1 LSTSLCERI
10 FLLESESYNQTELS
24 ADEQVNIMCGRVAQT
39 VGVVSIAARKFS
51 TSSCTEAFM
60 MPPTATFCGPPGD
73 NFNLSPGMDCDVM
86 LVDENGDFQV
96 DRKKWGLITKSGTAK
111 KPLYI
116 DGSEII
122 KLCFESLCFNARSE
136 TLYSKPTFSKLA
148 YRGRTCI
155 IALDGYFEWK
165 SYPIPKINK
174 TKQPYFVYRKQQL
187 DRDAGKQEGKKGTLL
202 IAGLW
207 TRVTTGILDAP
218 ELGSFAM
225 LTTDA
230 SEQIKW
236 LHHRMPLCIWDI
248 DLAKQ
253 WLTQPSEALKK
264 KLDDAARC
272 ETNGFGW
279 HKVTSE
285 MSKLSFRSK
294 EAITEL
300 KETTQSI
307 RHFFAS
313 GGSLAKKTGKKD
325 HHEVKKT
332 SHNKST
338 VTPTDATPS
347 TTRDGKRI
355 SNLSSTYS
363 SPNKKQNFKKRKLGR
378 SPILNSNKQIQ
389 IDSFFQKKKK

>member
-1 LSTSLCERI
+1 
-10 FLLESESYNQTELS
+10 
-24 ADEQVNIMCGRVAQT
+24 MCGRVAQT
-39 VGVVSIAARKFS
+39 VGVVNTAARAFS
-51 TSSCTEAFM
+51 SPSCTEAFT
-60 MPPTATFCGPPGD
+60 MPPTAASCDPPSD

-96 DRKKWGLITKSGTAK
+96 DRKKWGLISKNGTAK
-111 KPLYI
+111 KPLYT
-116 DGSEII
+116 DESEII

-148 YRGRTCI
+148 YIGRTCI

-165 SYPIPKINK
+165 SHPIPKMNK

-187 DRDAGKQEGKKGTLL
+187 DRDAGKQEGKKRPLL
-202 IAGLW
+202 IAGVW
-207 TRVTTGILDAP
+207 TRVTTGLLDAP

-230 SEQIKW
+230 SEEIEW

-264 KLDDAARC
+264 KLDNAARC

-279 HKVTSE
+279 HTVTPK

-294 EAITEL
+294 EAIMES
-300 KETTQSI
+300 KEKTQSI
-307 RHFFAS
+307 RSFFVS
-313 GGSLAKKTGKKD
+313 GGSLAKKTEKKEMK
-325 HHEVKKT
+325 HVSLFNAGISKNNHEVKKASYT
-332 SHNKST
+332 KST
-338 VTPTDATPS
+338 VTPTAATS
-347 TTRDGKRI
+347 NTKRDGKQI

-363 SPNKKQNFKKRKLGR
+363 STNQNQNFKKRKLAR
-378 SPILNSNKQIQ
+378 SPNLNSNKQIP
-389 IDSFFQKKKK
+389 IDSFFDKKKKK